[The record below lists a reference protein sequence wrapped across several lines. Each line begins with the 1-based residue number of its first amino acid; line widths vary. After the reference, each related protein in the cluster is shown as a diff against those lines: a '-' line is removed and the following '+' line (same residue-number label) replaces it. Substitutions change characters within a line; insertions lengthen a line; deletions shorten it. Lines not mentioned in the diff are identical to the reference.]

1 MTGGTSEHAFLGP
14 RGNNAPRTRSLVF
27 SLSCEE
33 VRGVV
38 TGGAKKEEGFFFPD
52 GPTSRRGQEGR
63 QAGMLT
69 LGNW

>member
-1 MTGGTSEHAFLGP
+1 MPLAPEALSSLLAVKRLG
-14 RGNNAPRTRSLVF
+14 
-27 SLSCEE
+27 
-33 VRGVV
+33 GVV